1 MNRLTPPV
9 HFRAVFWVAVAF
21 ASILRP
27 AVHAVEA
34 LQLDVPYVPTP
45 QAVVDRM
52 LELAE
57 IKPGDYLIDLGSG
70 DGRIAITAA
79 QRHKIKALGVDLD
92 PERIR
97 EANEN
102 ARQAGVTGQ
111 VEFRQQD
118 LFDTSISEA
127 SVLTMYLLPVVNLK
141 LRPRLLYELK
151 PGARVV
157 SHAFRLGE
165 WEADH
170 FEEIEDSDIFLWIV
184 PAQVDGRWRFEGERP
199 FTLALNQAFQKVEG
213 AAMIGGRTVPVE
225 NPVLRGTR
233 LSFTLEGR
241 SYAGNVNGF
250 IIEPDGT
257 PGSEGGWRAVR
268 N

>member
-1 MNRLTPPV
+1 MHRLIPRVPLRV
-9 HFRAVFWVAVAF
+9 VCWALVACVAF
-21 ASILRP
+21 LRP
-27 AVHAVEA
+27 AVLAVEA
-34 LQLDVPYVPTP
+34 VQLDVPYVPTP

-70 DGRIAITAA
+70 DGRIPITAT
-79 QRHKIKALGVDLD
+79 QRHEIKALGVDLD

-102 ARQAGVTGQ
+102 ARQAGVAGRI
-111 VEFRQQD
+111 EFRQQD
-118 LFDTSISEA
+118 LFDTAISEA

-170 FEEIEDSDIFLWIV
+170 FEEIEDSDIFLWII
-184 PAQVDGRWRFEGERP
+184 PAKVDGRWRFEGERP
-199 FTLALNQAFQKVEG
+199 FTLALNQTFQKVEG
-213 AAMIGGRTVPVE
+213 TAMIGGRTVPLE
-225 NPVLRGTR
+225 NPVLRGVR
-233 LSFTLEGR
+233 LTFTLEGR
-241 SYAGNVNGF
+241 SYAGNVDGF
-250 IIEPDGT
+250 VIEPDGT
-257 PGSEGGWRAVR
+257 PGSEGGWRALR

>member
-1 MNRLTPPV
+1 MRCLIRFASPR
-9 HFRAVFWVAVAF
+9 FIGCVAVSSALLLSPM
-21 ASILRP
+21 AR
-27 AVHAVEA
+27 AVEA
-34 LQLDVPYVPTP
+34 VQLDVPYVPTP

-70 DGRIAITAA
+70 DGRIPITAT
-79 QRHKIKALGVDLD
+79 QRYQIRALGVDLD

-102 ARQAGVTGQ
+102 AREAGVTGR

-118 LFDTSISEA
+118 LFDTAISDA

-165 WEADH
+165 WQADH
-170 FEEIEDSDIFLWIV
+170 FEEVEDSDIFLWIV
-184 PAQVDGRWRFEGERP
+184 PAKVDGRWRFEGERS
-199 FTLALNQAFQKVEG
+199 FTISFTQTFQKVEG
-213 AAMIGGRTVPVE
+213 TATVGGRAVPLE
-225 NPVLRGTR
+225 NPVLRGAR
-233 LSFTLEGR
+233 LAFTLEGR
-241 SYAGNVNGF
+241 LYAGHVDGF
-250 IIEPDGT
+250 VITPDRTAGA
-257 PGSEGGWRAVR
+257 EVGWRALR